1 MNIKKK
7 VKTNLVLVVDN
18 TFTSTLKL
26 LREKQKTYINARL
39 KLQKEKKFIDEL
51 IKKYGDAII
60 KTENKI
66 TKIEGDINVKKRTK
80 EPRDIRPSRSKTKNT
95 TKWTVR

>member
-1 MNIKKK
+1 MSIKKK

-26 LREKQKTYINARL
+26 LRDKQKTLINARL
-39 KLQKEKKFIDEL
+39 KLQKERKLIDEL
-51 IKKYGDAII
+51 MKKWGDAII

-66 TKIEGDINVKKRTK
+66 TNLERKINVTQRTK
-80 EPRDIRPSRSKTKNT
+80 ELRNVRASRDKTKNT
-95 TKWTVR
+95 TERTLR